1 MVATYFLDENELN
14 ESFFH
19 QLKQQFRNKRIS
31 ITVAEAIDETEYLMS
46 SPANASKLLTSIE
59 NSKKENDLH
68 KIDLNELKNKSEE

>member
-1 MVATYFLDENELN
+1 MNET
-14 ESFFH
+14 FFH